1 MIYSDLTKLNKTCN
15 VFHASLGKSTVCIF
29 IHTTYVY
36 KKEGIFVEYMNALE
50 NAYLS
55 LFQNAIQK
63 MEIMKEIDFETLFK
77 STIALEYDDD
87 FNGNC
92 NANSK
97 CILSPNAD
105 RTLVNGDP
113 VSQTEISS
121 NLDSHQSFYGNKSL
135 HNQRTSNNDE
145 RKANMQITVEHLSAL
160 QNYLLF
166 VTARDC
172 SILMTFREL
181 HP

>member
-1 MIYSDLTKLNKTCN
+1 
-15 VFHASLGKSTVCIF
+15 
-29 IHTTYVY
+29 
-36 KKEGIFVEYMNALE
+36 
-50 NAYLS
+50 
-55 LFQNAIQK
+55 
-63 MEIMKEIDFETLFK
+63 MEIAKEIDFQTFLK
-77 STIALEYDDD
+77 STIAQEYDDD

-92 NANSK
+92 NASSE
-97 CILSPNAD
+97 CTLSTDTD
-105 RTLVNGDP
+105 RTLVNDGL

-121 NLDSHQSFYGNKSL
+121 NLDSRQPFHGNKTP
-135 HNQRTSNNDE
+135 HNQRTSNDDDE
-145 RKANMQITVEHLSAL
+145 RKANMQITTEHLSAL

>member
-1 MIYSDLTKLNKTCN
+1 
-15 VFHASLGKSTVCIF
+15 
-29 IHTTYVY
+29 
-36 KKEGIFVEYMNALE
+36 
-50 NAYLS
+50 
-55 LFQNAIQK
+55 
-63 MEIMKEIDFETLFK
+63 MKEMDFQMLLK
-77 STIALEYDDD
+77 STIVQEYDDN

-92 NANSK
+92 NANSE
-97 CILSPNAD
+97 CILSTNSD
-105 RTLVNGDP
+105 RTFVNDGFV

-121 NLDSHQSFYGNKSL
+121 NLDSRQPFYENESL
-135 HNQRTSNNDE
+135 YNQRISNDDDE
-145 RKANMQITVEHLSAL
+145 RKANMQITTEHLSAL

>member
-1 MIYSDLTKLNKTCN
+1 
-15 VFHASLGKSTVCIF
+15 
-29 IHTTYVY
+29 
-36 KKEGIFVEYMNALE
+36 
-50 NAYLS
+50 
-55 LFQNAIQK
+55 
-63 MEIMKEIDFETLFK
+63 METMKEIDFQMFLK
-77 STIALEYDDD
+77 STIAQEYDDD

-92 NANSK
+92 NASSE
-97 CILSPNAD
+97 CILSTNSD
-105 RTLVNGDP
+105 RTFVNGDL

-121 NLDSHQSFYGNKSL
+121 NLDSRQPFYENESL
-135 HNQRTSNNDE
+135 YDQRTSKNDDDDE
-145 RKANMQITVEHLSAL
+145 RKTNMQITAEHLSAL